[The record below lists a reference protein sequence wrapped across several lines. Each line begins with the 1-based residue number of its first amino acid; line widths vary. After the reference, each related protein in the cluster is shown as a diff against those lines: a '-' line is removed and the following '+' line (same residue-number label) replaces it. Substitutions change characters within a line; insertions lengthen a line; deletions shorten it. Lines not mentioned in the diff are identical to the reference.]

1 MPAAN
6 QARIPVHVI
15 DPGTVSPSNARNDQS
30 NIRSLYLKYVCLARF
45 TIRTCLCQSHRNPV
59 DAEQIEIDAMF
70 AFLKRV
76 QCNIGEL
83 PEQTNLSAICRTI
96 ARRKA
101 IDALRRC
108 DRAKRM
114 GSAFPVSLEEISFSL
129 TDSRETIPAAQA
141 ESHETKHAILNALT
155 KQQKDILQMYL
166 DGFTTDEIADVQS
179 CSPSTIQRRMRQ
191 VASTIGNKFPEYA
204 CHLRNNQQSTINN
217 QQSTINKQ
225 QATSN
230 KQQATSNKQQATS
243 NKGQSA
249 RGNSENTEPN
259 TCQSNDDFDK
269 S

>member
-15 DPGTVSPSNARNDQS
+15 DPGTVSPSNAWNDQS

-45 TIRTCLCQSHRNPV
+45 TIRTCLCQSHRNAV
-59 DAEQIEIDAMF
+59 DGEQIEIDAMF

-76 QCNIGEL
+76 QCNIGES

-114 GSAFPVSLEEISFSL
+114 GSAFSVSLEEISFNL
-129 TDSRETIPAAQA
+129 MDSRETIPNAQA
-141 ESHETKHAILNALT
+141 ESNETEQAILDAVT

-191 VASTIGNKFPEYA
+191 VASTIGNRFPEYA
-204 CHLRNNQQSTINN
+204 CHLRNTQHATRNKEQGTRNKEQGTRNKEQVRTRNPTRSSRTTILKKVDYRNRLLAI
-217 QQSTINKQ
+217 S
-225 QATSN
+225 
-230 KQQATSNKQQATS
+230 
-243 NKGQSA
+243 
-249 RGNSENTEPN
+249 
-259 TCQSNDDFDK
+259 
-269 S
+269 